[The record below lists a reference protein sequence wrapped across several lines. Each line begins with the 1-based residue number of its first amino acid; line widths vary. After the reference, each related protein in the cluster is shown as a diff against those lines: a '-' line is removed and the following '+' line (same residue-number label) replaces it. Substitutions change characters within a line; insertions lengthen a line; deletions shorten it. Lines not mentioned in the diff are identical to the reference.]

1 LIVIVA
7 DGARISLVRCIAMVG
22 SIIWCWVV
30 FPLPIG
36 WMGPGIGM
44 TGRVGT
50 AGGGDTAIKVSG
62 AWGSMAVLTVGQ
74 IVFCIRSVQ
83 TSGGEWNLMG
93 RTYAAGMT
101 ARCDPVCIGE
111 ISGEATRS
119 TRQRA
124 GTGTYGVVAESATGV
139 LRILGNTL
147 MRRVIGGIR
156 IVGCPLPVGGVRF
169 GRGVTGEGGTVP

>member
-1 LIVIVA
+1 MA
-7 DGARISLVRCIAMVG
+7 DGAGIDLVPCVAVG
-22 SIIWCWVV
+22 GYITWRWVI

-36 WMGPGIGM
+36 WVGPGIGM
-44 TGRVGT
+44 AGRVGAT
-50 AGGGDTAIKVSG
+50 GGGYTSIKVNG
-62 AWGSMAVLTVGQ
+62 ARGSVAVLTVGQ